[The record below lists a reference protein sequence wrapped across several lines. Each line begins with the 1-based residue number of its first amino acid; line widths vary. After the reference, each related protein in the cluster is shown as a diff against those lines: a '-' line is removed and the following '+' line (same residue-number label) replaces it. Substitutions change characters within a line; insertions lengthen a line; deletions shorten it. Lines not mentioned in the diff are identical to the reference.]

1 MGAADTML
9 FTLLGFADICL
20 VIHLHRRRQRRMLSQ
35 RMMRSLRLAIQREVG
50 TPLVTGRTANALV
63 LQQAS

>member
-9 FTLLGFADICL
+9 FLLLALADICL

-50 TPLVTGRTANALV
+50 TPVLTGRKASALV

>member
-9 FTLLGFADICL
+9 FTLLAFADICL
-20 VIHLHRRRQRRMLSQ
+20 VIHLHRRRQRRRLSQ
-35 RMMRSLRLAIQREVG
+35 RMMRSLRLAIQSEVG
-50 TPLVTGRTANALV
+50 TPLLAARKANALV